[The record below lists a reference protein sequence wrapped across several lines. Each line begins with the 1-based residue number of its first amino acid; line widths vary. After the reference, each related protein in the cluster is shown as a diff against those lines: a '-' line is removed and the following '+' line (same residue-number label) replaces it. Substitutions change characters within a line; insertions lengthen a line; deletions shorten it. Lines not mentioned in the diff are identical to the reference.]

1 MLPLLL
7 LTLACAPKVIKYPGY
22 QTSSAPAAQEAPP
35 PDELVPAPK
44 SVTAAPPKSVAA
56 KPAAAPAPKPV
67 AAKPAPKP
75 VAAKPAPKP
84 APKPAT
90 KKKRPTREERV
101 AARRDAREDRRE
113 ARRDDRQDARD
124 DRRQARR
131 DERKGERR
139 AARGRETDGER
150 VAKAAAHYIGKTS
163 LTCNGKSYRYD
174 CSGFVNVSYARAGYD
189 LGLLNTASL
198 YDLAKEEDLYHRRR
212 RPLVGDVV
220 FFDNTYD
227 RNGNGKLD
235 DPLSHVAIVE
245 SIDEDGTITLIHKG
259 SSKGVVRIMM
269 NLEHPEEARS
279 PEGKVWNTPLRSKSS
294 KDPRGTEYLTGQ
306 LWVGNA
312 SFWSSSALVATDD
325 DEK

>member
-7 LTLACAPKVIKYPGY
+7 LTLACAPKVIKYPGLE
-22 QTSSAPAAQEAPP
+22 TSSAPAAQEAPP
-35 PDELVPAPK
+35 AKEAAPK
-44 SVTAAPPKSVAA
+44 PVAAAPKPVAA
-56 KPAAAPAPKPV
+56 KPAPTPKPV
-67 AAKPAPKP
+67 APKASAAKPAPKP

-84 APKPAT
+84 APKPVA
-90 KKKRPTREERV
+90 KKKRPSREERV
-101 AARRDAREDRRE
+101 AARKDAREDRRE
-113 ARRDDRQDARD
+113 ARRDERQDA
-124 DRRQARR
+124 RQARR
-131 DERKGERR
+131 DERRGERR
-139 AARGRETDGER
+139 VARGRETDGER

-163 LTCNGKSYRYD
+163 LTCNGKNYRYD

-189 LGLLNTASL
+189 LGLLNTSAL

-259 SSKGVVRIMM
+259 SSKGVVRIVM
-269 NLEHPEEARS
+269 NLEHPVEARS
-279 PEGKVWNTPLRSKSS
+279 PEGKVWNSHLRGKSS

>member
-7 LTLACAPKVIKYPGY
+7 LTLACAPKVIKYPGLE
-22 QTSSAPAAQEAPP
+22 TSSAPAAQEAPP
-35 PDELVPAPK
+35 
-44 SVTAAPPKSVAA
+44 A
-56 KPAAAPAPKPV
+56 KEAAPKPV
-67 AAKPAPKP
+67 AAAPKP

-84 APKPAT
+84 APKPAA
-90 KKKRPTREERV
+90 KKKRPSREERV
-101 AARRDAREDRRE
+101 AARKDAREDRRE
-113 ARRDDRQDARD
+113 ARRDERQDA
-124 DRRQARR
+124 RQARR
-131 DERKGERR
+131 DERRGERR
-139 AARGRETDGER
+139 VARGRETDGER

-163 LTCNGKSYRYD
+163 LTCNGKNYRYD

-189 LGLLNTASL
+189 LGLLNTAAL

-259 SSKGVVRIMM
+259 SSKGVVRIVM

-279 PEGKVWNTPLRSKSS
+279 PEGKVWNSHLRGKSS

>member
-7 LTLACAPKVIKYPGY
+7 LTLACAPKVIKYPGLE
-22 QTSSAPAAQEAPP
+22 TSSAPAAQEAPP
-35 PDELVPAPK
+35 
-44 SVTAAPPKSVAA
+44 A
-56 KPAAAPAPKPV
+56 KEAAPKPV
-67 AAKPAPKP
+67 AAAPKASAPKPAPKP

-84 APKPAT
+84 APKPAA
-90 KKKRPTREERV
+90 KKKRPSREERV
-101 AARRDAREDRRE
+101 AARKDAREDRRE
-113 ARRDDRQDARD
+113 ARRDERQDA
-124 DRRQARR
+124 RQARR
-131 DERKGERR
+131 DERRGERR
-139 AARGRETDGER
+139 VARGRETDGER

-163 LTCNGKSYRYD
+163 LTCNGKNYRYD

-189 LGLLNTASL
+189 LGLLNTAAL

-259 SSKGVVRIMM
+259 SSKGVVRIVM

-279 PEGKVWNTPLRSKSS
+279 PEGKVWNSHLRGKSS

>member
-7 LTLACAPKVIKYPGY
+7 LTLACAPKVIKYPGLEA
-22 QTSSAPAAQEAPP
+22 SSAPAAQEAPP
-35 PDELVPAPK
+35 ANA
-44 SVTAAPPKSVAA
+44 AAPQAAAA
-56 KPAAAPAPKPV
+56 KPVAQPVVAATPAPKPV

-75 VAAKPAPKP
+75 VAAK
-84 APKPAT
+84 
-90 KKKRPTREERV
+90 KKRPTREERV
-101 AARRDAREDRRE
+101 ADRRDAREDRRE
-113 ARRDDRQDARD
+113 ARRDDRQDAR
-124 DRRQARR
+124 QARR
-131 DERKGERR
+131 DDRKGERR

-163 LTCNGKSYRYD
+163 LTCNGKNYRYD

-189 LGLLNTASL
+189 LGLLNTAAL

-259 SSKGVVRIMM
+259 SSKGVVRIVM

-279 PEGKVWNTPLRSKSS
+279 PEGKVWNSHLRGKSS

>member
-7 LTLACAPKVIKYPGY
+7 LTLACAPKVIKYPGLGP
-22 QTSSAPAAQEAPP
+22 SSAPSAQEAPP
-35 PDELVPAPK
+35 ANA
-44 SVTAAPPKSVAA
+44 AAPQAAAAKPVAQPVVAA
-56 KPAAAPAPKPV
+56 KPAPKPAPKPV

-84 APKPAT
+84 AAKPVAAK

-101 AARRDAREDRRE
+101 ADRRDAREDRRE
-113 ARRDDRQDARD
+113 ARRDDRQDAR
-124 DRRQARR
+124 QARR
-131 DERKGERR
+131 DDRKGERR
-139 AARGRETDGER
+139 AARGRETDGDR

-163 LTCNGKSYRYD
+163 LTCNGKNYRYD

-189 LGLLNTASL
+189 LGLLNTAAL

-259 SSKGVVRIMM
+259 SSKGVVRIVM

-279 PEGKVWNTPLRSKSS
+279 PEGKVWNSHLRGKSS

>member
-7 LTLACAPKVIKYPGY
+7 LTLACAPKVIKYPGLE
-22 QTSSAPAAQEAPP
+22 TSSAPAAQEAPP
-35 PDELVPAPK
+35 AKEAAPK
-44 SVTAAPPKSVAA
+44 PVAA
-56 KPAAAPAPKPV
+56 KPAPTPKPV
-67 AAKPAPKP
+67 AVAPKASAAKPAPKP

-84 APKPAT
+84 APKPAA
-90 KKKRPTREERV
+90 KKKRPSREERV
-101 AARRDAREDRRE
+101 AARKDAREDRRE
-113 ARRDDRQDARD
+113 ARRDERQDA
-124 DRRQARR
+124 RQARR
-131 DERKGERR
+131 DERRGERR
-139 AARGRETDGER
+139 VARGRETDGER

-163 LTCNGKSYRYD
+163 LTCNGKNYRYD

-189 LGLLNTASL
+189 LGLLNTAAL

-259 SSKGVVRIMM
+259 SSKGVVRIVM

-279 PEGKVWNTPLRSKSS
+279 PEGKVWNSHLRGKSS

>member
-7 LTLACAPKVIKYPGY
+7 LTLACAPKVIKYPGLE
-22 QTSSAPAAQEAPP
+22 TSSAPAAQEAPP
-35 PDELVPAPK
+35 
-44 SVTAAPPKSVAA
+44 A
-56 KPAAAPAPKPV
+56 KEAAPKPV
-67 AAKPAPKP
+67 AAAPKPVAAKPAPTPKPVAPKASAPKPAPKP

-84 APKPAT
+84 APKPVA
-90 KKKRPTREERV
+90 KKKRPSREERV
-101 AARRDAREDRRE
+101 AARKDAREDRRE
-113 ARRDDRQDARD
+113 ARRDERQDA
-124 DRRQARR
+124 RQARR
-131 DERKGERR
+131 DERRGERR
-139 AARGRETDGER
+139 VARGRETDGER

-163 LTCNGKSYRYD
+163 LTCNGKNYRYD

-189 LGLLNTASL
+189 LGLLNTSAL

-259 SSKGVVRIMM
+259 SSKGVVRIVM
-269 NLEHPEEARS
+269 NLEHPETARS
-279 PEGKVWNTPLRSKSS
+279 PEGKVWNSHLRGKSS

>member
-7 LTLACAPKVIKYPGY
+7 LTLACAPKVIKYPGLE
-22 QTSSAPAAQEAPP
+22 TSSAPAAQEAPP
-35 PDELVPAPK
+35 AKE
-44 SVTAAPPKSVAA
+44 VAA
-56 KPAAAPAPKPV
+56 KPVAAKPVAAAPAPKPVAAAPAPKPV
-67 AAKPAPKP
+67 AAKPAP
-75 VAAKPAPKP
+75 APAPKP
-84 APKPAT
+84 APKAVA
-90 KKKRPTREERV
+90 KNKRPTREERV
-101 AARRDAREDRRE
+101 AARKDAREDRRE
-113 ARRDDRQDARD
+113 ARRDDRQDA
-124 DRRQARR
+124 RQARR

-163 LTCNGKSYRYD
+163 LTCNGKNYRYD

-189 LGLLNTASL
+189 LGLLNTSAL

-259 SSKGVVRIMM
+259 SSKGVVRIVM
-269 NLEHPEEARS
+269 NLEHPETARS
-279 PEGKVWNTPLRSKSS
+279 PEGKVWNSHLRGKSS

-312 SFWSSSALVATDD
+312 SFWSSSALVAADD

>member
-7 LTLACAPKVIKYPGY
+7 LTLACAPKVIRYPGIE
-22 QTSSAPAAQEAPP
+22 TPAAPSSSAEAPPAAEAPP
-35 PDELVPAPK
+35 PV
-44 SVTAAPPKSVAA
+44 APPPAVVAA
-56 KPAAAPAPKPV
+56 KPTP
-67 AAKPAPKP
+67 KPAPKP
-75 VAAKPAPKP
+75 VAAKPTPKPAAAKP
-84 APKPAT
+84 APKPAA
-90 KKKRPTREERV
+90 KPVAKRSRPSREERV

-113 ARRDDRQDARD
+113 ARRDERQDA
-124 DRRQARR
+124 RQARR
-131 DERKGERR
+131 DERRGERR
-139 AARGRETDGER
+139 VARSRETDGER

-189 LGLLNTASL
+189 LGLLNTAAL
-198 YDLAKEEDLYHRRR
+198 YELAKEEDLYHRRR
-212 RPLVGDVV
+212 RPHVGDVV
-220 FFDNTYD
+220 FFDDTYD

-245 SIDEDGTITLIHKG
+245 SIDDDGTITLIHKG

-269 NLEHPEEARS
+269 NLEHPDEARS
-279 PEGKVWNTPLRSKSS
+279 PEGKVWNSHLRGKSS

>member
-7 LTLACAPKVIKYPGY
+7 LTLACAPKVIKYPGLE
-22 QTSSAPAAQEAPP
+22 TSSAPAAQQAPSPAPAPAPP
-35 PDELVPAPK
+35 P
-44 SVTAAPPKSVAA
+44 VAA
-56 KPAAAPAPKPV
+56 KPTPAPAPKPV
-67 AAKPAPKP
+67 ATKPTPAPAPKAAVAKP
-75 VAAKPAPKP
+75 TPKPAAKPAPKP
-84 APKPAT
+84 APKPAA

-101 AARRDAREDRRE
+101 AARKDAREDRRE
-113 ARRDDRQDARD
+113 ARRDDRQDA
-124 DRRQARR
+124 RQARR

-163 LTCNGKSYRYD
+163 LTCNGKNYRYD

-189 LGLLNTASL
+189 LGLLNTAAL

-245 SIDEDGTITLIHKG
+245 SIDDDGTITLIHKG
-259 SSKGVVRIMM
+259 SSKGVVRIVM

-279 PEGKVWNTPLRSKSS
+279 PEGKVWNSHLRGKSS

>member
-7 LTLACAPKVIKYPGY
+7 LTLACAPKVIKYPGLE
-22 QTSSAPAAQEAPP
+22 TSSAPAAQEAPP
-35 PDELVPAPK
+35 
-44 SVTAAPPKSVAA
+44 A
-56 KPAAAPAPKPV
+56 KEA
-67 AAKPAPKP
+67 APKP

-84 APKPAT
+84 AAAKPAPKPAPKPVA
-90 KKKRPTREERV
+90 KKKRPSREERV
-101 AARRDAREDRRE
+101 AARKDAREDRRE
-113 ARRDDRQDARD
+113 ARRDERQDA
-124 DRRQARR
+124 RQARR
-131 DERKGERR
+131 DERRGERR
-139 AARGRETDGER
+139 VARGRETDGER

-163 LTCNGKSYRYD
+163 LTCNGKNYRYD

-189 LGLLNTASL
+189 LGLLNTAAL

-259 SSKGVVRIMM
+259 SSKGVVRIVM

-279 PEGKVWNTPLRSKSS
+279 PEGKVWNSHLRGKSS

>member
-1 MLPLLL
+1 
-7 LTLACAPKVIKYPGY
+7 AAAPK
-22 QTSSAPAAQEAPP
+22 AA
-35 PDELVPAPK
+35 
-44 SVTAAPPKSVAA
+44 TAAPKAA
-56 KPAAAPAPKPV
+56 AAVPKPAAPKATAAAPKPV
-67 AAKPAPKP
+67 
-75 VAAKPAPKP
+75 PKP
-84 APKPAT
+84 AAKT
-90 KKKRPTREERV
+90 TRRPSREERV
-101 AARRDAREDRRE
+101 ADRRDAREDRRE
-113 ARRDDRQDARD
+113 ARRDERQDA
-124 DRRQARR
+124 RQARR

-139 AARGRETDGER
+139 VARARETDGER

-174 CSGFVNVSYARAGYD
+174 CSGFVNVSYAKAGYD
-189 LGLLNTASL
+189 LGLLNTAAL
-198 YDLAKEEDLYHRRR
+198 YELAKEEDLYHRRR

-245 SIDEDGTITLIHKG
+245 SVEADGTITLIHKG
-259 SSKGVVRIMM
+259 SSKGVVRIVM
-269 NLEHPEEARS
+269 NLEHPDEAKS
-279 PEGKVWNTPLRSKSS
+279 PEGKVWNSTLRGKSS
-294 KDPRGTEYLTGQ
+294 KDPRGTQYLTGQ

>member
-7 LTLACAPKVIKYPGY
+7 LTLACAPKVIKYPGLE
-22 QTSSAPAAQEAPP
+22 TSSAPAAQEAPP
-35 PDELVPAPK
+35 
-44 SVTAAPPKSVAA
+44 A
-56 KPAAAPAPKPV
+56 KEAAPKPV
-67 AAKPAPKP
+67 ATKPAPTPKPVAPKASAAKPAPKP

-84 APKPAT
+84 AA
-90 KKKRPTREERV
+90 KKKRPSREERV
-101 AARRDAREDRRE
+101 AARKDAREDRRE
-113 ARRDDRQDARD
+113 ARRDERQDA
-124 DRRQARR
+124 RQARR
-131 DERKGERR
+131 DERRGERR
-139 AARGRETDGER
+139 VARGRETDGER

-163 LTCNGKSYRYD
+163 LTCNGKNYRYD

-189 LGLLNTASL
+189 LGLLNTAAL

-259 SSKGVVRIMM
+259 SSKGVVRIVM

-279 PEGKVWNTPLRSKSS
+279 PEGKVWNSHLRGKSS